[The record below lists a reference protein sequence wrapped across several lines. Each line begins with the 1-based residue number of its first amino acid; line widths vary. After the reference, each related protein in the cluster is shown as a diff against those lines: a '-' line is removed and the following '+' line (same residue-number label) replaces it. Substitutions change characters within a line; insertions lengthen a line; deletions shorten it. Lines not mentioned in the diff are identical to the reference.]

1 MSILWIKKNAH
12 SLNFEKKKYGIGKKT
27 DTLNAEAEISYRLT
41 IQPRKYERNLTTA
54 QEIWRT
60 WMKIL

>member
-1 MSILWIKKNAH
+1 
-12 SLNFEKKKYGIGKKT
+12 LNFEKKKYGIGKKT

-54 QEIWRT
+54 QEI
-60 WMKIL
+60 